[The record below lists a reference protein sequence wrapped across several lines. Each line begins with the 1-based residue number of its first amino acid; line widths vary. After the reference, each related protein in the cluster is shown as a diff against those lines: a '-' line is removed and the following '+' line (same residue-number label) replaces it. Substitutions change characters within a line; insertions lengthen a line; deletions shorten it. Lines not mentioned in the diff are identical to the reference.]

1 MIEVNVI
8 DGASGEAE
16 IMQLLTAYLS
26 DRLFTPR
33 QRKSMQIFVDL
44 TRAAVRVPVTRAML
58 IPRRSGLRTIAPGS
72 FEMTVSTAAGIRDA
86 GEVLAHEMI
95 HISQVMNGRLAL
107 SRATKKVNGTKTMV
121 DLARWMSGK
130 PVIIDQLE
138 WRHRPWEI
146 EACHWQTILVDE
158 FLTLAGGNQPD
169 QQLQKTGKKHL
180 ALFKAAL
187 PVPQVVRANPEPHLD
202 MMDAPATMSPGTG
215 ADASETADHAATDL
229 AASSP
234 NGTSRIADNAA
245 SIDSLLNMP
254 MPPAEEAYGNQ
265 APMYQATAHQ
275 ATAHSVADDTDDH
288 AISAAALEAV
298 FGAVKPQADDA
309 PADMTPAAP
318 HPAAPADMDMSQLDG
333 TAAQDLNLNGSDLNG
348 SDWDGPDL
356 NGSDLNGSGPN
367 GAQMNGSCLNGTPAN
382 GSGTNGHHPDTSIL
396 ASDDVMQII
405 VPGLE
410 SPRPL
415 HPDSLV
421 AKRQDLQQRGL
432 LNS

>member
-1 MIEVNVI
+1 
-8 DGASGEAE
+8 
-16 IMQLLTAYLS
+16 MQLLTAYLS

-58 IPRRSGLRTIAPGS
+58 MPRRSGLRTIAPGS

-107 SRATKKVNGTKTMV
+107 SRATKKVNGTKAMV

-146 EACHWQTILVDE
+146 EACHWQVILVDE

-187 PVPQVVRANPEPHLD
+187 PVPQVVSANPEPHLD

-265 APMYQATAHQ
+265 APMHQATAHQ

-298 FGAVKPQADDA
+298 FGAVEPQADDA

-348 SDWDGPDL
+348 SG
-356 NGSDLNGSGPN
+356 
-367 GAQMNGSCLNGTPAN
+367 AN
-382 GSGTNGHHPDTSIL
+382 GSGADERILPERHACKRVGHKWS
-396 ASDDVMQII
+396 
-405 VPGLE
+405 
-410 SPRPL
+410 SP
-415 HPDSLV
+415 
-421 AKRQDLQQRGL
+421 
-432 LNS
+432 

>member
-16 IMQLLTAYLS
+16 IIQLLTAYLS
-26 DRLFTPR
+26 DRLFTRR
-33 QRKSMQIFVDL
+33 QCKSMQVFVDL
-44 TRAAVRVPVTRAML
+44 TREAVRVPVKRAKLM
-58 IPRRSGLRTIAPGS
+58 PRRSGLRTIAPSS
-72 FEMTVSTAAGIRDA
+72 FEMTVSTAAGIRNA

-95 HISQVMNGRLAL
+95 HISQVMNGRLVL
-107 SRATKKVNGTKTMV
+107 NRATKKVNGTKAMV

-158 FLTLAGGNQPD
+158 FLTLAGGYQPV

-180 ALFKAAL
+180 ALFQAAL
-187 PVPQVVRANPEPHLD
+187 PVLQVVRANPELHLD
-202 MMDAPATMSPGTG
+202 MMDTPATRSPGTG
-215 ADASETADHAATDL
+215 ADASERADHAANVL

-245 SIDSLLNMP
+245 SIDSLLKMP

-265 APMYQATAHQ
+265 AHAYQV
-275 ATAHSVADDTDDH
+275 TAHSVADQTDDH

-298 FGAVKPQADDA
+298 LGAVEPQADDV
-309 PADMTPAAP
+309 PADITPAAP
-318 HPAAPADMDMSQLDG
+318 YPAAPADMDISQLDG
-333 TAAQDLNLNGSDLNG
+333 NAAQDLNLNGT
-348 SDWDGPDL
+348 
-356 NGSDLNGSGPN
+356 DLNGSGPN

-382 GSGTNGHHPDTSIL
+382 GSGTIGYHPDTSIL

-405 VPGLE
+405 IPGLE

-421 AKRQDLQQRGL
+421 AKWQDLQQRGL
-432 LNS
+432 LNG

>member
-1 MIEVNVI
+1 
-8 DGASGEAE
+8 
-16 IMQLLTAYLS
+16 MQLLTAYLS

-58 IPRRSGLRTIAPGS
+58 MPRRSGLRTIAPGS

-107 SRATKKVNGTKTMV
+107 SRATKKVNGTKAMV

-265 APMYQATAHQ
+265 APAHQATAHQ
-275 ATAHSVADDTDDH
+275 ATAHSVADDTDDQ

-298 FGAVKPQADDA
+298 FGAVEPQADDA

-333 TAAQDLNLNGSDLNG
+333 TAAQDLNLNGSD
-348 SDWDGPDL
+348 WDGPDL
-356 NGSDLNGSGPN
+356 NGSDLNGSGAN
-367 GAQMNGSCLNGTPAN
+367 GAQMNGSCLNGTPSN

>member
-1 MIEVNVI
+1 
-8 DGASGEAE
+8 
-16 IMQLLTAYLS
+16 MQLLTAYLS

-58 IPRRSGLRTIAPGS
+58 MPRRSGLRTIAPGS

-107 SRATKKVNGTKTMV
+107 SRATKKVNGTKAMV

-265 APMYQATAHQ
+265 AHHQATAQQ

-298 FGAVKPQADDA
+298 FGAVEPQADDA
-309 PADMTPAAP
+309 PADMAPTAP

-333 TAAQDLNLNGSDLNG
+333 TAAQDLN
-348 SDWDGPDL
+348 L

>member
-1 MIEVNVI
+1 MIEVNLT

-16 IMQLLTAYLS
+16 ILQLLTAYLS

-33 QRKSMQIFVDL
+33 QRKTMQVFVDL

-58 IPRRSGLRTIAPGS
+58 MPRRSGLRTIAPAS

-95 HISQVMNGRLAL
+95 HISQVMNGRLVL
-107 SRATKKVNGTKTMV
+107 GRATKKVNGSKTTV
-121 DLARWMSGK
+121 DQARWMGGK

-158 FLTLAGGNQPD
+158 FLKLAGGNHAVL
-169 QQLQKTGKKHL
+169 QLQKAGKKHL
-180 ALFKAAL
+180 ALFEAAL
-187 PVPQVVRANPEPHLD
+187 PVPQVARPHPEPHLD
-202 MMDAPATMSPGTG
+202 MIDAPAALSSG
-215 ADASETADHAATDL
+215 ADVGATEPAGHVAAGL
-229 AASSP
+229 ASSSS

-254 MPPAEEAYGNQ
+254 MPPAKAALDHQ
-265 APMYQATAHQ
+265 AHQ
-275 ATAHSVADDTDDH
+275 TTTQSAADETDDH

-298 FGAVKPQADDA
+298 FGVVEPQAEDS
-309 PADMTPAAP
+309 PADMAPAAP
-318 HPAAPADMDMSQLDG
+318 HSAAPDL
-333 TAAQDLNLNGSDLNG
+333 DLN
-348 SDWDGPDL
+348 GPDL
-356 NGSDLNGSGPN
+356 NGTELNGAHINGP
-367 GAQMNGSCLNGTPAN
+367 CLNGASAN
-382 GSGTNGHHPDTSIL
+382 GSGTNGHHPDTAIL
-396 ASDDVMQII
+396 APDDVMQII

-415 HPDSLV
+415 HADSLV

-432 LNS
+432 LNG

>member
-1 MIEVNVI
+1 
-8 DGASGEAE
+8 
-16 IMQLLTAYLS
+16 MQLLTAYLS

-58 IPRRSGLRTIAPGS
+58 MPRRSGLRTIAPGS

-107 SRATKKVNGTKTMV
+107 SRATKKVNGTKAMV

-146 EACHWQTILVDE
+146 EACHWQAILVDE

-215 ADASETADHAATDL
+215 ADASETADHVAIDL

-265 APMYQATAHQ
+265 APMHQATAHQ

-298 FGAVKPQADDA
+298 FGAVEPQADDA

-318 HPAAPADMDMSQLDG
+318 PPAAPADMDMSQLDG

-348 SDWDGPDL
+348 SGV
-356 NGSDLNGSGPN
+356 N

-432 LNS
+432 LTS

>member
-26 DRLFTPR
+26 ERLFTPR
-33 QRKSMQIFVDL
+33 QRESMQVFVDL
-44 TRAAVRVPVTRAML
+44 TRAAVCMPLTRTML
-58 IPRRSGLRTIAPGS
+58 MPRRSGLRTIAPGS
-72 FEMTVSTAAGIRDA
+72 FEITVSTAAGIRDA
-86 GEVLAHEMI
+86 GVVLAHEMI
-95 HISQVMNGRLAL
+95 HISQVMNGRLVL
-107 SRATKKVNGTKTMV
+107 NRATKKVNGIKATV

-138 WRHRPWEI
+138 WRHQPWEI

-158 FLTLAGGNQPD
+158 FLTLACGNQLV
-169 QQLQKTGKKHL
+169 QQLRNTSNKHL

-187 PVPQVVRANPEPHLD
+187 SVPQVVRANPEPHLD
-202 MMDAPATMSPGTG
+202 MMDAPATISHGTG
-215 ADASETADHAATDL
+215 AESSETAGQAATDL
-229 AASSP
+229 AASSL
-234 NGTSRIADNAA
+234 NGTSRVADKAA

-254 MPPAEEAYGNQ
+254 MSLAGEAYVNQ
-265 APMYQATAHQ
+265 TNAHQ

-288 AISAAALEAV
+288 AISAAALESV
-298 FGAVKPQADDA
+298 FGAVGPQTDDA
-309 PADMTPAAP
+309 HADIMPVAH
-318 HPAAPADMDMSQLDG
+318 HPAAPADMDISQLDG
-333 TAAQDLNLNGSDLNG
+333 NV
-348 SDWDGPDL
+348 
-356 NGSDLNGSGPN
+356 
-367 GAQMNGSCLNGTPAN
+367 AQMNGSCLNGTPAN

-396 ASDDVMQII
+396 ASDVVMQII

>member
-1 MIEVNVI
+1 MIEVNLT

-16 IMQLLTAYLS
+16 ILQLLTAYLS

-33 QRKSMQIFVDL
+33 QRKTMQVFVDL

-58 IPRRSGLRTIAPGS
+58 MPRRSGLRTIAPAI

-95 HISQVMNGRLAL
+95 HISQVMNGRLVL
-107 SRATKKVNGTKTMV
+107 GRATKKVNGSKAMV
-121 DLARWMSGK
+121 DQARWISGK

-158 FLTLAGGNQPD
+158 FLTLAGGNHAV
-169 QQLQKTGKKHL
+169 QQLQKAGKKHL
-180 ALFKAAL
+180 ALFEAAL
-187 PVPQVVRANPEPHLD
+187 PVPQVARPQPEPHLD
-202 MMDAPATMSPGTG
+202 MIDAPAALLSG
-215 ADASETADHAATDL
+215 ADLGATEPAGQVAADL
-229 AASSP
+229 ATSSS

-254 MPPAEEAYGNQ
+254 MPPAEA
-265 APMYQATAHQ
+265 ALDHQ
-275 ATAHSVADDTDDH
+275 ARQTTAQSAADETDDN

-298 FGAVKPQADDA
+298 FGVVEPQAEDS
-309 PADMTPAAP
+309 PADMALAAP
-318 HPAAPADMDMSQLDG
+318 HSAAPDL
-333 TAAQDLNLNGSDLNG
+333 DLN
-348 SDWDGPDL
+348 GPDL
-356 NGSDLNGSGPN
+356 NGTDLNGPDLNGTELN
-367 GAQMNGSCLNGTPAN
+367 GAHINGSCLNGTSAN
-382 GSGTNGHHPDTSIL
+382 GSGTNGHHPDTAIL
-396 ASDDVMQII
+396 APDDAMQII

-415 HPDSLV
+415 HAGSLV

-432 LNS
+432 LNG

>member
-33 QRKSMQIFVDL
+33 QRKSVQVFIDL
-44 TRAAVRVPVTRAML
+44 TRAAVRVPLTRAML
-58 IPRRSGLRTIAPGS
+58 MPRRSGLRTIAPGS

-95 HISQVMNGRLAL
+95 HISQVMNGRLVL
-107 SRATKKVNGTKTMV
+107 NRATKRVNGTKTTV

-138 WRHRPWEI
+138 WRYRPWEI

-187 PVPQVVRANPEPHLD
+187 PVPQLVRANPEPHLD
-202 MMDAPATMSPGTG
+202 IMDAPATMFPGTG
-215 ADASETADHAATDL
+215 ADASETADHAATVL

-234 NGTSRIADNAA
+234 RGISRIVDNA
-245 SIDSLLNMP
+245 
-254 MPPAEEAYGNQ
+254 
-265 APMYQATAHQ
+265 
-275 ATAHSVADDTDDH
+275 
-288 AISAAALEAV
+288 AV
-298 FGAVKPQADDA
+298 FGAVEPQADDA
-309 PADMTPAAP
+309 PADMIPAAP
-318 HPAAPADMDMSQLDG
+318 HSVAPADMDLSQLDG
-333 TAAQDLNLNGSDLNG
+333 NAAQDLNLNGT
-348 SDWDGPDL
+348 
-356 NGSDLNGSGPN
+356 DLNGSGPN
-367 GAQMNGSCLNGTPAN
+367 GAQMNGSCLNGTTAN
-382 GSGTNGHHPDTSIL
+382 GSSTNGYHPDTSIM

-415 HPDSLV
+415 YPDSLV
-421 AKRQDLQQRGL
+421 AKLQDLQQRGL

>member
-33 QRKSMQIFVDL
+33 QRKSVQVFIDL
-44 TRAAVRVPVTRAML
+44 TRAAVRVPLTRAML
-58 IPRRSGLRTIAPGS
+58 MPRRSGLRTIAPGS

-95 HISQVMNGRLAL
+95 HISQVMNGRLVL
-107 SRATKKVNGTKTMV
+107 NRATKRVNGTKTTV

-138 WRHRPWEI
+138 WRYRPWEI

-158 FLTLAGGNQPD
+158 FLTLAGGNQPV

-187 PVPQVVRANPEPHLD
+187 PVPQLVRANPEPHLD
-202 MMDAPATMSPGTG
+202 IMDAPATMFPGTG
-215 ADASETADHAATDL
+215 ADASETADHAATVL

-234 NGTSRIADNAA
+234 RGISRIVDNAA

-254 MPPAEEAYGNQ
+254 MPLVEEAYGNQ
-265 APMYQATAHQ
+265 THAHEATPHS
-275 ATAHSVADDTDDH
+275 ATDDTDDH
-288 AISAAALEAV
+288 AISAAAFKAV
-298 FGAVKPQADDA
+298 FGAVEPQADDA
-309 PADMTPAAP
+309 PADMIPAAP
-318 HPAAPADMDMSQLDG
+318 HSVAPADMDLSQLDG
-333 TAAQDLNLNGSDLNG
+333 NAAQDLNLNGT
-348 SDWDGPDL
+348 
-356 NGSDLNGSGPN
+356 DLNGSGPN
-367 GAQMNGSCLNGTPAN
+367 GAQMNGSCLNGTTAN
-382 GSGTNGHHPDTSIL
+382 GSSTNGYHPDTSIM

-415 HPDSLV
+415 YPDSLV
-421 AKRQDLQQRGL
+421 AKLQDLQQRGL

>member
-1 MIEVNVI
+1 M
-8 DGASGEAE
+8 
-16 IMQLLTAYLS
+16 
-26 DRLFTPR
+26 
-33 QRKSMQIFVDL
+33 
-44 TRAAVRVPVTRAML
+44 
-58 IPRRSGLRTIAPGS
+58 
-72 FEMTVSTAAGIRDA
+72 
-86 GEVLAHEMI
+86 
-95 HISQVMNGRLAL
+95 
-107 SRATKKVNGTKTMV
+107 
-121 DLARWMSGK
+121 
-130 PVIIDQLE
+130 
-138 WRHRPWEI
+138 
-146 EACHWQTILVDE
+146 
-158 FLTLAGGNQPD
+158 
-169 QQLQKTGKKHL
+169 
-180 ALFKAAL
+180 
-187 PVPQVVRANPEPHLD
+187 
-202 MMDAPATMSPGTG
+202 
-215 ADASETADHAATDL
+215 
-229 AASSP
+229 
-234 NGTSRIADNAA
+234 
-245 SIDSLLNMP
+245 
-254 MPPAEEAYGNQ
+254 
-265 APMYQATAHQ
+265 
-275 ATAHSVADDTDDH
+275 ADDTDDH

-348 SDWDGPDL
+348 SGV
-356 NGSDLNGSGPN
+356 N

>member
-107 SRATKKVNGTKTMV
+107 SRAAKKVNGTKAMV

-265 APMYQATAHQ
+265 APMHQATAHQ

-298 FGAVKPQADDA
+298 FGAVEPQADDA

-333 TAAQDLNLNGSDLNG
+333 TAAQDLNLNGSG
-348 SDWDGPDL
+348 A
-356 NGSDLNGSGPN
+356 N
-367 GAQMNGSCLNGTPAN
+367 GAQMNGSCLNGTPSN

>member
-1 MIEVNVI
+1 MIEVNLT

-16 IMQLLTAYLS
+16 ILQLLTAYLS

-33 QRKSMQIFVDL
+33 QRKTMQVFVDL

-58 IPRRSGLRTIAPGS
+58 MPRRSGLRTIAPAS

-95 HISQVMNGRLAL
+95 HISQVMNGRLVL
-107 SRATKKVNGTKTMV
+107 GRATKKVNGSKAMV
-121 DLARWMSGK
+121 DQARWMSGK

-158 FLTLAGGNQPD
+158 FLTLAGGNHAV
-169 QQLQKTGKKHL
+169 QQLQKAGKKHL
-180 ALFKAAL
+180 ALFEAAL
-187 PVPQVVRANPEPHLD
+187 PVPQVARPHPEPHLD
-202 MMDAPATMSPGTG
+202 MINAPAALSSG
-215 ADASETADHAATDL
+215 ADVGATETAGHVAADL
-229 AASSP
+229 ATSSP

-254 MPPAEEAYGNQ
+254 MPPAEAALDHQ
-265 APMYQATAHQ
+265 AHQ
-275 ATAHSVADDTDDH
+275 TTAQSAADETDDH

-298 FGAVKPQADDA
+298 FGVVEPQAEDS
-309 PADMTPAAP
+309 PADMAPAAP
-318 HPAAPADMDMSQLDG
+318 HSAAP
-333 TAAQDLNLNGSDLNG
+333 DLDLNG
-348 SDWDGPDL
+348 PNGNGTDL
-356 NGSDLNGSGPN
+356 NGPELNGTDLNG
-367 GAQMNGSCLNGTPAN
+367 AHINGSCLNGTSAN
-382 GSGTNGHHPDTSIL
+382 GSGTNGHHPATAIL

-415 HPDSLV
+415 HADSLV

-432 LNS
+432 LNG